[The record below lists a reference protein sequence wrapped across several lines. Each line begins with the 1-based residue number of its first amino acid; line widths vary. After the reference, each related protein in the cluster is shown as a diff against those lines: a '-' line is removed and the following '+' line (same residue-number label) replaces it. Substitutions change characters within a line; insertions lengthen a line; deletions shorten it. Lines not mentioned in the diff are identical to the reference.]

1 MTPKQQQISCGILK
15 KGMFVLKGLACAH
28 HPAQRSN
35 RRDHSFFQ
43 RGQSSGLLSKV
54 VLLTYGSILVE
65 KEFNCI
71 TQSFK
76 HVDIISSF
84 LMFWVFFL
92 MDRNSNLKK
101 INVFFFLIS
110 YSVFFSLNELIEE
123 TNEESTAILLA
134 GKEIL
139 IKSFSKLK

>member
-1 MTPKQQQISCGILK
+1 MLK
-15 KGMFVLKGLACAH
+15 DLACAH

-54 VLLTYGSILVE
+54 VLLTYGSILVV
-65 KEFNCI
+65 KELNCI

-84 LMFWVFFL
+84 LMFWVLFL
-92 MDRNSNLKK
+92 MDTNSNSKK
-101 INVFFFLIS
+101 YDFFKSLTE
-110 YSVFFSLNELIEE
+110 FFSV
-123 TNEESTAILLA
+123 
-134 GKEIL
+134 
-139 IKSFSKLK
+139 